1 MKKLVLSALIA
12 VAPLSFAVAGDKAAD
27 KKADAAAAAPAAKDS
42 NAQTTEIPSW
52 DTRQA
57 GQSMDLGGDKKGAA
71 EK

>member
-12 VAPLSFAVAGDKAAD
+12 VAPLSFALAGDKAD

>member
-12 VAPLSFAVAGDKAAD
+12 LAPVSFAIAGEKADD
-27 KKADAAAAAPAAKDS
+27 KKADAAAAAPAAKG

>member
-12 VAPLSFAVAGDKAAD
+12 VAPLSFALAGDKAE
-27 KKADAAAAAPAAKDS
+27 KKADAAAAAPAAKGS
-42 NAQTTEIPSW
+42 NAQTAEIPSW

>member
-12 VAPLSFAVAGDKAAD
+12 VAPLSFALAGDKAAD
-27 KKADAAAAAPAAKDS
+27 KKADAAAAPAAQGG
-42 NAQTTEIPSW
+42 NAQTAEFPSW